1 MSAEE
6 RGKIGFRARG
16 GRCAEYVGVRRHAQS
31 VTGQQWVTFWAL
43 LGRGRAQKKKI
54 APQRPRVEKKKSEC
68 LSGQKKAA
76 AAVDACSAGFLV
88 VTFHSPI
95 NWLAIVTHP
104 PDQVGRPR
112 SRPPSWSTM
121 IMMGGARTT
130 ALPSMV
136 KIFIAARQGGG
147 LEGPGGRQI
156 TAAAPLSSL
165 TIEALESK
173 RFSARLQGQAIY
185 SVILASWPPA
195 GVFSEFSERPE
206 CCCPSIPGTHSSS
219 RLL

>member
-16 GRCAEYVGVRRHAQS
+16 GWCAEYVGVRRHAQS

-43 LGRGRAQKKKI
+43 LGRGRAQKKKKI
-54 APQRPRVEKKKSEC
+54 APQRPRVEKKKKRVPLRAKKGGSC
-68 LSGQKKAA
+68 SGCVFRWLLSGH
-76 AAVDACSAGFLV
+76 L
-88 VTFHSPI
+88 P
-95 NWLAIVTHP
+95 L
-104 PDQVGRPR
+104 PDQLAGHCNPPTRPGRSPKK
-112 SRPPSWSTM
+112 PPAQLEHNDK
-121 IMMGGARTT
+121 G

-173 RFSARLQGQAIY
+173 RFSARLQGQAI
-185 SVILASWPPA
+185 
-195 GVFSEFSERPE
+195 SE
-206 CCCPSIPGTHSSS
+206 
-219 RLL
+219 